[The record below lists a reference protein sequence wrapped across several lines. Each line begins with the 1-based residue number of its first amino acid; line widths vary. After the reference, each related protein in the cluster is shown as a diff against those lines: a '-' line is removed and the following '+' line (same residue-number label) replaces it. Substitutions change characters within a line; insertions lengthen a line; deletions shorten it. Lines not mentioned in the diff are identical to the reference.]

1 MGQEDVE
8 TRSTT
13 AAEVKSGINL
23 KPGHKTIVI
32 IGDGKGTPL
41 PVDPPRDD
49 PPKDQ
54 PKKHTWSTED
64 NPPDAEDEPKKPDEP
79 PKSEDKPKDEPKKPE
94 PPKNQDKPK
103 EEPKK
108 PEPPKATPSVKG
120 SFGAAHF
127 ETDKTLPLP
136 ASLPTFKGIAALA
149 NKE

>member
-1 MGQEDVE
+1 MGQEDLE

-13 AAEVKSGINL
+13 AAEVKSGIQL

-32 IGDGKGTPL
+32 IGDGNGTPI
-41 PVDPPRDD
+41 PVN
-49 PPKDQ
+49 PPKEEA
-54 PKKHTWSTED
+54 PKEEPTKHHTWSTED
-64 NPPDAEDEPKKPDEP
+64 NKDEPEKPDEP
-79 PKSEDKPKDEPKKPE
+79 PKNEDKPKEEPKKPE
-94 PPKNQDKPK
+94 PPPKNEDKPK

-136 ASLPTFKGIAALA
+136 A
-149 NKE
+149 